1 MCLGVR
7 HLMYDMFR
15 WQISPVECRTW
26 TWFRRTGV
34 LLQQS
39 LHQSPISA
47 TSRNYFY
54 FHSDVCMSSLSSL
67 WRSEGWSLNDSNAYF
82 HSTFILPWINMEAN
96 YRCEFS
102 AQVSMILYGR
112 CIFNSTERSFLV
124 MNICYWCACFYFL
137 CICSYHIRL
146 SLMTC
151 YV

>member
-1 MCLGVR
+1 MCLGVH

-82 HSTFILPWINMEAN
+82 HSTFILPWISLEAN

-102 AQVSMILYGR
+102 AQVGR
-112 CIFNSTERSFLV
+112 CIFNSTEWSFLV

-151 YV
+151 CV